1 MNGLQACTS
10 TSIVK
15 FNPLTL
21 TLLIQSV
28 LADKHERSEFEFKK
42 DLYLRAFKLLIGLRQ
57 GQKRF

>member
-28 LADKHERSEFEFKK
+28 LADKYERIEFEFKK
-42 DLYLRAFKLLIGLRQ
+42 DLHLRAFNGS
-57 GQKRF
+57 